1 MEGAVKADHANGFDH
16 GLDVGDDVHGLLA
29 YARGVSDPA
38 LGVDAVAQAI
48 VTVIQAERRF
58 ARLCY
63 TLLVTGGVANAV
75 FCAFAAAW
83 ILQVPLVEAIFIG
96 ICAGMG
102 ASSTGLILIP
112 WDAIAQRLRDFIRR
126 WRRA

>member
-1 MEGAVKADHANGFDH
+1 MKADHANGFDH

-29 YARGVSDPA
+29 YARSVSDRA
-38 LGVDAVAQAI
+38 LGIDAVAQAI

-58 ARLCY
+58 ARLSY
-63 TLLVTGGVANAV
+63 ALLVTGGIANAA

-83 ILQVPLVEAIFIG
+83 LFQAPLAEGIFIG

-102 ASSTGLILIP
+102 AGSTGLILIP
-112 WDAIAQRLRDFIRR
+112 WDAMAQHLRDFTQR

>member
-1 MEGAVKADHANGFDH
+1 MKADQANGFDH

-58 ARLCY
+58 ARMSY
-63 TLLVTGGVANAV
+63 TMLVTGGIANAA
-75 FCAFAAAW
+75 FCAYAAAW
-83 ILQVPLVEAIFIG
+83 LLQAPLAEGIFIG

-102 ASSTGLILIP
+102 AGSTGLILIP
-112 WDAIAQRLRDFIRR
+112 WNAIAERVHAITQR
-126 WRRA
+126 WRRM